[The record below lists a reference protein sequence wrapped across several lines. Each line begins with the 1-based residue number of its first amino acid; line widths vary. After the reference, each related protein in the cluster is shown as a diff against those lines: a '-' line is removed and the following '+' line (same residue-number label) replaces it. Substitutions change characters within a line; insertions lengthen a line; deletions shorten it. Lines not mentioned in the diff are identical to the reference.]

1 VFLQIHHAG
10 RQSNSSLINGNQ
22 IVAPS
27 NVAYAVVGEEPR
39 ELTTAEVK
47 ELVNKFVQSAVRCKQ
62 AGIHLLV
69 DEKDDSKFFS
79 RILES
84 SFLILH

>member
-47 ELVNKFVQSAVRCKQ
+47 ELVNKFVQTP
-62 AGIHLLV
+62 
-69 DEKDDSKFFS
+69 
-79 RILES
+79 
-84 SFLILH
+84 